1 MTDSFESSIRGMPV
15 LDLQVLQS
23 FYGSLSEED
32 IEAVLLR
39 FYQEASLYHQRLS
52 RALAMQNVMDII
64 QMAHKLKSM
73 AAMTG
78 AQQYST
84 LCIHIERMMREDALD
99 ELEMLAS
106 YVPLLWQQLEQSIQA
121 QTGKAG

>member
-84 LCIHIERMMREDALD
+84 LCIQIERMMREDALD

-106 YVPLLWQQLEQSIQA
+106 YLPLLWQQLEQSIQA